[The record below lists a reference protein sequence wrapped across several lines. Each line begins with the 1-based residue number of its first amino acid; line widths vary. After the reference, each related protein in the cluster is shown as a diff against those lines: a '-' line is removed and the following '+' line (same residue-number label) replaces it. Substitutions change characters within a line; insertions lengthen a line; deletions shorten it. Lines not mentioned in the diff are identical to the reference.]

1 MLSMTMSINE
11 YDDMALVLKVVVRRS
26 LIAGPRNG
34 IFQIHNFTNVIAKIY
49 NLYEFIIMNLYK
61 YYFTRIS

>member
-1 MLSMTMSINE
+1 
-11 YDDMALVLKVVVRRS
+11 MALVLKVVVRRA